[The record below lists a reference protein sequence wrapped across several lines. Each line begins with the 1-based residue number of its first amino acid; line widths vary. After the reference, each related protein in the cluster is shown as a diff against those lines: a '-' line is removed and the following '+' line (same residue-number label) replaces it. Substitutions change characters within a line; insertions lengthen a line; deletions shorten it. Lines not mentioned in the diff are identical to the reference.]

1 MCSSTAFAYIAMVRV
16 PSIPDTSNIEI
27 EKPSDSNI
35 LIAASSPEG
44 VCIWRQPQS
53 LTRFRMN
60 QYIWKIQ
67 RLKSQNLLVFPI
79 WLKKIWTNIPM
90 TSVVYAESD
99 KILTPD
105 MVYTKLVSDDILRCE
120 KITDAQVKLYRL
132 NKSCVDHASPQLK
145 TWNVGQPEM
154 ATRQKH
160 SINMKQLSFGKH
172 TLETSKS
179 QWWMIFRRNLI
190 LRRFGIF
197 HGCDGKNDDISQ
209 CSELT
214 SFLSRQTLTGYT
226 IADVCHMI
234 YDLEPVPI
242 WTSQLMSLCTII
254 ASWSISSL
262 ERVKHC
268 FNESLLGNQ
277 WSSVCSNSVQSSH
290 VCIKTLGFDWNRTIL
305 SLILNIIYRLKCL
318 SIMQIKQYTRGD
330 ATRMQTYIK
339 LGQLDREYTSQTGM
353 FYHRWT
359 ANHDHAWSI
368 YDLPFGSIF
377 RIISNT
383 RRITRHEN
391 FQQPQCNGM

>member
-1 MCSSTAFAYIAMVRV
+1 MDTKRMREQAKNVQPVPHVSPPSARVSGSMRSFSNGAEDREGLDDQSSDRNMGSSTAFAYIALRLVRV

-145 TWNVGQPEM
+145 TW
-154 ATRQKH
+154 
-160 SINMKQLSFGKH
+160 INKL
-172 TLETSKS
+172 
-179 QWWMIFRRNLI
+179 IFPICTFVKLAEKM
-190 LRRFGIF
+190 LV
-197 HGCDGKNDDISQ
+197 DK
-209 CSELT
+209 
-214 SFLSRQTLTGYT
+214 SFL
-226 IADVCHMI
+226 
-234 YDLEPVPI
+234 
-242 WTSQLMSLCTII
+242 
-254 ASWSISSL
+254 
-262 ERVKHC
+262 
-268 FNESLLGNQ
+268 
-277 WSSVCSNSVQSSH
+277 
-290 VCIKTLGFDWNRTIL
+290 
-305 SLILNIIYRLKCL
+305 
-318 SIMQIKQYTRGD
+318 
-330 ATRMQTYIK
+330 
-339 LGQLDREYTSQTGM
+339 
-353 FYHRWT
+353 
-359 ANHDHAWSI
+359 
-368 YDLPFGSIF
+368 
-377 RIISNT
+377 
-383 RRITRHEN
+383 
-391 FQQPQCNGM
+391 